1 MMLLKR
7 KMLMLSVNQNGR
19 NVGILTEAIV
29 NSQANVDTPIQK
41 ISVTVTETIR
51 NVLAGIVP
59 IAIPKIVNWLQV
71 VEDVSEKT
79 AFIFILVLQRKKKM

>member
-1 MMLLKR
+1 
-7 KMLMLSVNQNGR
+7 MLSVNQNGR

-29 NSQANVDTPIQK
+29 NSQTNVVTPIQK

-51 NVLAGIVP
+51 NVMAGIVP
-59 IAIPKIVNWLQV
+59 IAIPKFVNGLQV